1 MKIFTVLNKLVKTKD
16 SQRNLA
22 KPYSRIALEQLDARL
37 TPSVVPVSGNPWSL
51 TSGDFNGDGKPDLVT
66 TGAQFSGNT
75 GNNAISVLLGGSAG
89 GFDRTDYAVGMN
101 PVAVASGD
109 VNRDGKADLVVSNLY
124 SPSVS
129 VLLGNGDGT
138 FRNQMVTSLRAQ
150 AMDVALAD
158 FNRDGILD
166 LATANVQSASVS
178 VMLGRGDGTF
188 GSPTDYRT
196 PARPNKLAI
205 ADLNRD
211 GYLDIA
217 ASSDGAGGA
226 VVLMGNRFGAFSAAT
241 SYQAGY
247 LAYKISTADMNAD
260 GYADLLLSGPSN
272 NVIYLQNNRNGT
284 FAPGIVIAAG
294 ATTNGLAVGDLNRD
308 GRPDIVVANYNSKT
322 VSVVLNL
329 GGRRFASPV
338 TYQVGLYPWAVTL
351 ADYDGDG
358 IIDIACANS
367 GLAANIAH
375 AKGTVSI
382 LNGLGNGRFA
392 V

>member
-1 MKIFTVLNKLVKTKD
+1 MKILTFLNKLVKTRD

-22 KPYSRIALEQLDARL
+22 NPYSRIALEQLDARL
-37 TPSVVPVSGNPWSL
+37 TPTVVPVAGNPWSL

-75 GNNAISVLLGGSAG
+75 GNNSISVLLGGSAG
-89 GFDRTDYAVGMN
+89 GFDRADYTVGWN
-101 PVAVASGD
+101 PVAVATGD

-138 FRNQMVTSLRAQ
+138 FRNQMVTSLKTQ

-196 PARPNKLAI
+196 PARPNKLAT

-211 GYLDIA
+211 GHLDIA

-241 SYQAGY
+241 SYQSGY
-247 LAYKISTADMNAD
+247 LAYKISIADMNAD
-260 GYADLLLSGPSN
+260 GYADLLLSGPAN

-284 FAPGIVIAAG
+284 FAQGTLIAAG
-294 ATTNGLAVGDLNRD
+294 TTTNGLAVGDLNRD
-308 GRPDIVVANYNSKT
+308 GRPDIVVTNYNSKT

-329 GGRRFASPV
+329 GRGRFSSPV
-338 TYQVGLYPWAVTL
+338 THQVGLYPWAVTL
-351 ADYDGDG
+351 ADYDSDG
-358 IIDIACANS
+358 HIDIACANS
-367 GLAANIAH
+367 GLAANIAY

-382 LNGLGNGRFA
+382 LNGLGDGRFA